1 MSDLDNISHRV
12 SELLVEKAY
21 LTGHFVLTSGKES
34 DHYFDCKQV
43 TLDREGLPLV
53 AELVVAQ
60 MRAAGVDVIGGLT
73 LGADPLVAAV
83 VDAGWRL
90 GYPVG
95 GYIARKEPKSH
106 GTGHQIEGP
115 LPTGAEVA
123 VIDDVVTSGGSIIKA
138 IEISR
143 AEGLKPVVAYAL
155 VDREEGGAAN
165 IEATGVRFEPLF
177 KYSELFKSD

>member
-1 MSDLDNISHRV
+1 MDGQERTKARV
-12 SELLVEKAY
+12 AELLVGKAY
-21 LTGHFVLTSGKES
+21 LTGRFVLTSGKVS

-53 AELVVAQ
+53 AELVVEK
-60 MRAAGVDVIGGLT
+60 MRGAGIDVIGGLT

-95 GYIARKEPKSH
+95 GYIARKEPKTH

-115 LPTGAEVA
+115 LPVGAEVA

-143 AEGLKPVVAYAL
+143 AEGLAPVVAYAL

-165 IEATGVRFEPLF
+165 IEAAGVRFEPLF
-177 KYSELFKSD
+177 RYSELFPAA